1 MLCNVLLA
9 NIIVLLYFG
18 FCFVYFS
25 NFFTIHVV
33 IENEK
38 LKLALAIPTGAPIT
52 VVNDAIEMLPLRQ
65 VKQLKTY
72 QNSH

>member
-1 MLCNVLLA
+1 M
-9 NIIVLLYFG
+9 
-18 FCFVYFS
+18 YFS
-25 NFFTIHVV
+25 DFFTIHVV